1 MPDPS
6 RIPGVYIEET
16 PSGPRPIAGAETA
29 VTAFVGTAPQ
39 GPLHEAVRLGSLLD
53 YERVFGGLHADSEM
67 GYAVRQF
74 FANGGRVG
82 WAVRI
87 AASPAGLGAG
97 HWAAGVN
104 ALDAVDAFN
113 LLCLPGVADPDV
125 LCAAAAY
132 CERRRA
138 LLIADAPPPATRRD
152 DMVDWARAGK
162 LPASGHA
169 AVYYPWILIA
179 DPLAGGAPR
188 ASAPCGTLAGLYART
203 DAERGVWQ
211 APAGTE
217 ARLRG
222 VTGLSTPL
230 GADAAQTLTAL
241 NVNALRELAG
251 VGSVAWGARTLQP
264 GPSQA
269 EYRYVPVRRLAL
281 FIEESVEQGVQ
292 WAAFERNDDRL
303 WAALRTQVEAFLL
316 DLFRR
321 GAFRGA
327 TPRDACWVRCGR
339 DTTPAGDLE
348 RGTVNLDI
356 GFAPLR
362 PAEFL
367 LLRVCV
373 QTARADA

>member
-6 RIPGVYIEET
+6 RTPGVYIEET
-16 PSGPRPIAGAETA
+16 PTGPRSIAGPETA

-39 GPLHEAVRLGSLLD
+39 GPLHEAVRLGGFVD

-74 FANGGRVG
+74 FANGGRLG
-82 WAVRI
+82 WAVRV
-87 AASPAGLGAG
+87 AASPAGLGAA
-97 HWAAGVN
+97 HWAAGVH
-104 ALDAVDAFN
+104 ALDAVDDFN

-125 LCAAAAY
+125 LRAAAAY

-138 LLIADAPPPATRRD
+138 LLIADAPSPATPPD

-169 AVYYPWILIA
+169 AVYYPWMLIA
-179 DPLAGGAPR
+179 DPLARGAPR

-203 DAERGVWQ
+203 DVERGVWQ
-211 APAGTE
+211 APAGSE

-230 GADAAQTLTAL
+230 GVRELETLNGL
-241 NVNALRELAG
+241 NVNVLRDLTG
-251 VGSVAWGARTLQP
+251 VGAVAWGARTLQP
-264 GPSQA
+264 GPPQA

-292 WAAFERNDDRL
+292 WAVFERNDDRL

-321 GAFRGA
+321 GAFQGA
-327 TPRDACWVRCGR
+327 SPRDACWVRCGR
-339 DTTPAGDLE
+339 ETAPAGELD

-367 LLRVCV
+367 LLRVRV
-373 QTARADA
+373 QAASADA